1 MCFMRTLP
9 RISLQGTTRPIR
21 PAQQGYLET
30 AHPPTATAPPAP
42 DWRLASGTMAWGS
55 REWHGPPRFSRFV
68 SGSAI
73 IGPKMPGSSMPSPGL
88 PTMAPTSSPTHG
100 AEEHHLLQSR
110 TPSSTHSIRVG
121 EDWVASWSLPAATIM
136 PEFPTRQPTTR
147 RSPSAPVVPATSA
160 RILLP
165 VMERIG
171 GDRTSA
177 PSKRSWHQEY

>member
-1 MCFMRTLP
+1 MCFMRTSP

-30 AHPPTATAPPAP
+30 AHLPMATAPPAP

-55 REWHGPPRFSRFV
+55 REWHGPPRFNRFV

-73 IGPKMPGSSMPSPGL
+73 IGPRTPGSSMPSPGR

-100 AEEHHLLQSR
+100 AEEHPLLQSR
-110 TPSSTHSIRVG
+110 TPSSTHSIPV
-121 EDWVASWSLPAATIM
+121 ELDWVASWSLPAATIM
-136 PEFPTRQPTTR
+136 PGFPSRQPTPR
-147 RSPSAPVVPATSA
+147 RSPSAPAVPAMSA
-160 RILLP
+160 RIPLP
-165 VMERIG
+165 VTERTG

-177 PSKRSWHQEY
+177 PSKRSWLPEY